1 MIHISV
7 PPLLAF
13 FGLAFLPLFGHQHQ
27 LGHPNIQQ
35 RLHQIDVSLHLKQYE
50 QLKMHA
56 FEARMKLEMLN
67 LNAVRDDELF
77 HGKMLEKKVKV
88 LEEKAKAIRNLLLQH
103 AERSRQHSQEKRMH
117 MSREKVCKGQ
127 KGSDEH
133 RTAKQP
139 QGKPKCQKSECNS
152 KKPKQKK

>member
-13 FGLAFLPLFGHQHQ
+13 FGLALLPLLGHQHQ
-27 LGHPNIQQ
+27 PGHPNIQQ
-35 RLHQIDVSLHLKQYE
+35 RLHQIDVSLHLRQYE

-56 FEARMKLEMLN
+56 FEARMKREMLN

-127 KGSDEH
+127 KVSDEQ

-139 QGKPKCQKSECNS
+139 QGKHKSQKSECNS
-152 KKPKQKK
+152 KKRKQKK

>member
-1 MIHISV
+1 MIHLLV
-7 PPLLAF
+7 TPLLAF
-13 FGLAFLPLFGHQHQ
+13 FGLALLPLLGHQHQ
-27 LGHPNIQQ
+27 PRHPNIQQ
-35 RLHQIDVSLHLKQYE
+35 RLHQIDVSVHLRQYE

-77 HGKMLEKKVKV
+77 HGKMLEKKVEV

-117 MSREKVCKGQ
+117 VSREKVCKGQ
-127 KGSDEH
+127 KGSDVQ

-152 KKPKQKK
+152 KKTKQKK

>member
-7 PPLLAF
+7 LPLFAF
-13 FGLAFLPLFGHQHQ
+13 FGLALLPLWGHQHQ
-27 LGHPNIQQ
+27 PIHPNIQQ
-35 RLHQIDVSLHLKQYE
+35 RLHQVDVSLHLRQYE

-56 FEARMKLEMLN
+56 FEARMKLELLN

-103 AERSRQHSQEKRMH
+103 AERSREHPEEKRMH
-117 MSREKVCKGQ
+117 MSRDKARKGQ
-127 KGSDEH
+127 KVSGEP
-133 RTAKQP
+133 RIAKQP

-152 KKPKQKK
+152 KKTKHKK

>member
-1 MIHISV
+1 MIHLLV
-7 PPLLAF
+7 TPLLAF
-13 FGLAFLPLFGHQHQ
+13 FGLALLPLLGHQHQ
-27 LGHPNIQQ
+27 PGHPNIQQ
-35 RLHQIDVSLHLKQYE
+35 QLHQIDVSVHLRQYE

-77 HGKMLEKKVKV
+77 HGKMLEKKVTV

-103 AERSRQHSQEKRMH
+103 AERSRQHSQEKRTH
-117 MSREKVCKGQ
+117 MSSEKVCKGQ
-127 KGSDEH
+127 KGSDEQK
-133 RTAKQP
+133 TAKQP